1 MTIDTIRLF
10 PMVLP
15 SGYPHTDN
23 LVERKMLK
31 QQETAK
37 AELEQKKTQTAIE
50 DLAFEIYQK
59 NAEQANLRIEI
70 FNNRKLDIYV

>member
-15 SGYPHTDN
+15 SGYPQTDN

-37 AELEQKKTQTAIE
+37 AELEQKKAQTAIE

>member
-15 SGYPHTDN
+15 SGYPQTDN

-37 AELEQKKTQTAIE
+37 TELEQKKAQIAIE

>member
-1 MTIDTIRLF
+1 MI
-10 PMVLP
+10 LP
-15 SGYPHTDN
+15 SGYPQTDN

-31 QQETAK
+31 QQEIAK
-37 AELEQKKTQTAIE
+37 AELEQKKAQIAIE